1 MFRQNHQHGE
11 RHGRKSTFARCV
23 KKIGTTTIA
32 WLVAAVCLISVS
44 IPLAGSATAV
54 ETSPK
59 ASSTKSAQ
67 QTTNITTN
75 GTDDEADATIST
87 YSDLDAREVRD
98 SSKLELDDQTVTSI
112 SIKYQTATKGDDG
125 SLTYGEWQEMTPDA
139 NGSYHF
145 DSYNNEDWRYRIKV
159 EYHIPQGDLG
169 DRDYLVYEIPKQ
181 LRVLENLSG
190 PATNDSDDVVGTYTL
205 STDGYMI
212 IKLND
217 SVVKG
222 NADHPLDGSLR
233 FDVQVSEQGK
243 KDGETIDL
251 PGKKDI
257 ITIGKSYD
265 LHVAKTSGT
274 RDKTNN
280 TVPYTITVS
289 TEYGTATNISLDDY
303 LTNGTVEGDIVIKDK
318 NGNTVTPLGAA
329 ECADVQG
336 DATNRTFSTCLP
348 KLNAGEQYTVTYMA
362 KAGDANANGNK
373 ISNTAKVTSKD
384 GNGNKLTDESTS
396 DVYLSN
402 KPGVEKTAG
411 DRDENGNIKW
421 TVTVNRNGDNL
432 KGWTLRDLPGDG
444 VDVPGNIQMRNTAT
458 GQTSNITLPYTF
470 SGDDTGTYEITY
482 VTATTKMQSDYSN
495 TATLCPTTNEVPKD
509 NLDSAGCS
517 YAQTS
522 KYVGSP
528 FYKEPSGDPSY
539 KVNSSD
545 PNNQTIEMHWQMH
558 INKDSWSAA
567 SIPGGWEISDTLQ
580 QADGSQHYF
589 TEAQRKAFVDYAQN
603 VAFAGMETPTITF
616 YQRMWDGSLR
626 PFTGT
631 IGQQQKDVVGF
642 KITSNQ
648 AIPKDKHIVL
658 DYYSTGDLGDG
669 TAWRSFKNS
678 STMGSFSSEP
688 TINYNPPSKPSEP
701 DQPDQPDQPDKPQK
715 TTSSFE
721 KYDPDYS
728 NWAHASQTSHDYGNL
743 NESETQ
749 PPTYNNVYKYLE
761 WALVAKLGTDKLDS
775 VDDGS
780 TLTIKE
786 HIPEGLHLL
795 PNDARRWWQA
805 LGAIETRDNSTIGLN
820 DRTPMT
826 WSEDHQRY
834 ELKRQGSDELV
845 AYATIDGQEL
855 VITVPSSSLKY
866 AKEHMSNGIATIGF
880 TIRLVPDADQF
891 GKLSVT
897 HMYKNTASAWFDKSK
912 IGDGEQTQ
920 TVTRDALKDVVGK
933 ENINKTNGRATYQ
946 LDINPHSYC
955 LPDDSK
961 TLDGKKCK
969 TEQYAFTD
977 TAQYSHSS
985 DFGNANLVLDPESVS
1000 IYTTDLDKSK
1010 GEETE
1015 IAPVKEVKREWVDS
1029 KKGYDYVVHYGDKV
1043 KVKKLTKSEC
1053 SYVLTSNHPQNDS
1066 HWSETLHFTVPNGMH
1081 LYVQYTYKVH
1091 ADYKDLEGSTMQWN
1105 PWISIQNSATL
1116 VGKVASPTDNSL
1128 AVNAEDAAASIKG
1141 IHVSAYKVDSTNNAE
1156 LLQGAVFNLMAW
1168 DEQSKQW
1175 ETVKDADDPSKNLEL
1190 VSDENGKVSI
1200 STDQYRKLTYNHAY
1214 ALKEIKAPAWY
1225 NCESEP
1231 HYFMLTFSN
1240 TEKYPVEAP
1249 SDFNSAKY
1257 GAEMMAPGSAMYFD
1271 DSPKDR
1277 DLPLTGML
1285 GGARWIVLGGAV
1297 LAVIAGAFAMDSQR
1311 ATRRRFC

>member
-1 MFRQNHQHGE
+1 MALFTAAACMF
-11 RHGRKSTFARCV
+11 SMA
-23 KKIGTTTIA
+23 
-32 WLVAAVCLISVS
+32 
-44 IPLAGSATAV
+44 IPMALSASATESGNSISAD
-54 ETSPK
+54 TSAQSDAGN
-59 ASSTKSAQ
+59 ASSGYQA
-67 QTTNITTN
+67 I
-75 GTDDEADATIST
+75 
-87 YSDLDAREVRD
+87 DARTARD
-98 SSKLELDDQTVTSI
+98 SSKLELDDKTVTSI

-139 NGSYHF
+139 NGSYNF
-145 DSYNNEDWRYRIKV
+145 DSYNNTDWRYRIKV
-159 EYHIPQGDLG
+159 EYHIPQGELG
-169 DRDYLVYEIPKQ
+169 DRDYLIYEIPKQ

-274 RDKTNN
+274 RDKIHN
-280 TVPYTITVS
+280 TVPYTVTVS

-303 LTNGTVEGDIVIKDK
+303 LTNGTVEGDIVVKDK
-318 NGNTVTPLGAA
+318 NGNAVTPLPAA
-329 ECADVQG
+329 DCADVQG
-336 DATNRTFSTCLP
+336 DAANRTFSTCLP
-348 KLNAGEQYTVTYMA
+348 KLNAGEQYTVTYTT
-362 KAGDANANGNK
+362 KASDANANGNK

-396 DVYLSN
+396 DVYLNN

-458 GQTSNITLPYTF
+458 GKTSNISLPYTF
-470 SGDDTGTYEITY
+470 SDDDLNTYEVTY
-482 VTATTKMQSDYSN
+482 VTATTKLQSDYSN
-495 TATLCPTTNEVPKD
+495 TATLCPTTNEIPKD

-522 KYVGSP
+522 KNVGSP

-539 KVNSSD
+539 KVNNSD

-580 QADGSQHYF
+580 QADGSQQYF
-589 TEAQRKAFVDYAQN
+589 TEAQRKAFVDYVQN

-616 YQRMWDGSLR
+616 YQRKWDGSLQ

-648 AIPKDKHIVL
+648 AIAKDKHIVL
-658 DYYSTGDLGDG
+658 DYYSTGDLGNG
-669 TAWRSFKNS
+669 TAWRQFKNS

-688 TINYNPPSKPSEP
+688 TITYNPPAKPSEP
-701 DQPDQPDQPDKPQK
+701 DKPDQPQE

-721 KYDPDYS
+721 KYDPDWD
-728 NWAHASQTSHDYGNL
+728 NWAHSSQTSHDYSKL
-743 NESETQ
+743 PESGIGTLWDGT
-749 PPTYNNVYKYLE
+749 TYVNKYKYLE
-761 WALVAKLGTDKLDS
+761 WALVAKLGTDKLNNIG
-775 VDDGS
+775 DDS
-780 TLTIKE
+780 TLTFKE

-795 PNDARRWWQA
+795 PDDARKSGNIYNA
-805 LGAIETRDNSTIGLN
+805 LGAIEIRENTLGTGEYQPLTWVAADN
-820 DRTPMT
+820 
-826 WSEDHQRY
+826 RY
-834 ELKRQGSDELV
+834 VIMRQGSQTDVAATATVDGREL
-845 AYATIDGQEL
+845 T
-855 VITVPSSSLKY
+855 ITVPASSLKY
-866 AKEHMSNGIATIGF
+866 AKEHMSNGIAPIGF

-891 GKLSVT
+891 GNLSVT

-969 TEQYAFTD
+969 TEQYTFTD
-977 TAQYSHSS
+977 TAQYGHSS
-985 DFGNANLVLDPESVS
+985 DFGNANLVLDPESVN

-1015 IAPVKEVKREWVDS
+1015 ITPVKEVKREWVAS
-1029 KKGYDYVVHYGDKV
+1029 KNGYDYVVHYGDKV
-1043 KVKKLTKSEC
+1043 KVRKLTKSEYG
-1053 SYVLTSNHPQNDS
+1053 YVLTSNHPQNDS

-1081 LYVQYTYKVH
+1081 LYIEYTYKVH
-1091 ADYKDLEGSTMQWN
+1091 ADYKDLEGSAMQWN
-1105 PWISIQNSATL
+1105 PWITIQNSATL
-1116 VGKVASPTDNSL
+1116 TGKVASPTDSSL
-1128 AVNAEDAAASIKG
+1128 AVNAEEAAASITG
-1141 IHVSAYKVDSTNNAE
+1141 LSVSAYKVDSTNNAE
-1156 LLQGAVFNLMAW
+1156 LLQGAVFNLMTW
-1168 DEQSKQW
+1168 DERSKQW
-1175 ETVKDADDPSKNLEL
+1175 ETVKDAADPGKNLEL
-1190 VSDENGKVSI
+1190 VSDKNGKVTI
-1200 STDQYRKLTYNHAY
+1200 NTDKYRKFTYNHAY
-1214 ALKEIKAPAWY
+1214 ALKEVRAPAWY

-1277 DLPLTGML
+1277 DLPLTGMP
-1285 GGARWIVLGGAV
+1285 GSARWLLACGGV
-1297 LAVIAGAFAMDSQR
+1297 LAVIAGAFALDAYR
-1311 ATRRRFC
+1311 NERKRELTI

>member
-1 MFRQNHQHGE
+1 MCATGHAGKTAVALFTAAACMF
-11 RHGRKSTFARCV
+11 SMA
-23 KKIGTTTIA
+23 
-32 WLVAAVCLISVS
+32 
-44 IPLAGSATAV
+44 IPMALSASATESGNGISAD
-54 ETSPK
+54 TSAQSDAGN
-59 ASSTKSAQ
+59 ASSGYQA
-67 QTTNITTN
+67 I
-75 GTDDEADATIST
+75 
-87 YSDLDAREVRD
+87 DARTARD
-98 SSKLELDDQTVTSI
+98 SSKLELDDKTVTSI

-125 SLTYGEWQEMTPDA
+125 SLTYGEWQETTPDA
-139 NGSYHF
+139 DGSYHF
-145 DSYNNEDWRYRIKV
+145 DSYNNTDWRYRIKV
-159 EYHIPQGDLG
+159 EYHIPQGELG
-169 DRDYLVYEIPKQ
+169 DRDYLIYEIPKQ

-303 LTNGTVEGDIVIKDK
+303 LTNGAVEGDIVVKDK
-318 NGNTVTPLGAA
+318 NGNTVTPLPAA
-329 ECADVQG
+329 DCTDVQG
-336 DATNRTFSTCLP
+336 DAANRTFTACLP
-348 KLNAGEQYTVTYMA
+348 KLNAGERYTVTYTA
-362 KAGDANANGNK
+362 KASDANANGNK

-396 DVYLSN
+396 EVYLSN

-444 VDVPGNIQMRNTAT
+444 VDVPGNIQMKNTAT
-458 GQTSNITLPYTF
+458 GKTSNISLPYTF

-495 TATLCPTTNEVPKD
+495 TATLCPTTDEVRND
-509 NLDSAGCS
+509 FDSAGCS

-558 INKDSWSAA
+558 INKDNWSAA

-580 QADGSQHYF
+580 QPDGSQHYF
-589 TEAQRKAFVDYAQN
+589 TESQRKAFVDYVQN
-603 VAFAGMETPTITF
+603 VAFAGMETPTVTF
-616 YQRMWDGSLR
+616 YQKMWDGSLR

-648 AIPKDKHIVL
+648 AIAKDKHIVL

-669 TAWRSFKNS
+669 TAWRQFKNS

-688 TINYNPPSKPSEP
+688 TITYNPPSKPSEP
-701 DQPDQPDQPDKPQK
+701 DKPDQPQE

-728 NWAHASQTSHDYGNL
+728 NWAHSSQTSHDY
-743 NESETQ
+743 SELPETSTGTLWNGT
-749 PPTYNNVYKYLE
+749 TYSNKYKYLE
-761 WALVAKLGTDKLDS
+761 WVLAAKLGTDKLS
-775 VDDGS
+775 NIGDDS
-780 TLTIKE
+780 TLTFKE

-795 PNDARRWWQA
+795 PDDARSKYTVSNP
-805 LGAIETRDNSTIGLN
+805 LGAIEIRENTLGTGEYQPMKWVAADN
-820 DRTPMT
+820 
-826 WSEDHQRY
+826 RY
-834 ELKRQGSDELV
+834 AIMRQGSNDVAATATVDGREL
-845 AYATIDGQEL
+845 T
-855 VITVPSSSLKY
+855 ITVPASSLKY

-891 GKLSVT
+891 SKLSVT

-969 TEQYAFTD
+969 TEQYTFTD
-977 TAQYSHSS
+977 TAQYGHSS
-985 DFGNANLVLDPESVS
+985 DFGNANLVLDPESVN
-1000 IYTTDLDKSK
+1000 IYTTDLDKST

-1015 IAPVKEVKREWVDS
+1015 IAPVKEVKREWVAS
-1029 KKGYDYVVHYGDKV
+1029 KNGYDYVVHYGDKV
-1043 KVKKLTKSEC
+1043 KVKKLTKSEYG
-1053 SYVLTSNHPQNDS
+1053 YVLTSSHPQNDS

-1081 LYVQYTYKVH
+1081 LYVEYTYKVH
-1091 ADYKDLEGSTMQWN
+1091 ADYKDLEGSAMQWN
-1105 PWISIQNSATL
+1105 PWITIQNSATL
-1116 VGKVASPTDNSL
+1116 TGKVASPTDNSL
-1128 AVNAEDAAASIKG
+1128 AVNAEEAAASITG
-1141 IHVSAYKVDSTNNAE
+1141 LSVSAYKVDSTNNAE
-1156 LLQGAVFNLMAW
+1156 LLQGAVLNLMTW

-1175 ETVKDADDPSKNLEL
+1175 ETVKDAVDPGKNLEL
-1190 VSDENGKVSI
+1190 VSDKNGKVTI
-1200 STDQYRKLTYNHAY
+1200 NTDKYRKFTYNHAY
-1214 ALKEIKAPAWY
+1214 ALKEVRAPAWY

-1271 DSPKDR
+1271 NSPKDR
-1277 DLPLTGML
+1277 DLPLTGL
-1285 GGARWIVLGGAV
+1285 PGTARWLLACGGV
-1297 LAVIAGAFAMDSQR
+1297 LAVIAGAFALDAR
-1311 ATRRRFC
+1311 RNERRREALQRR